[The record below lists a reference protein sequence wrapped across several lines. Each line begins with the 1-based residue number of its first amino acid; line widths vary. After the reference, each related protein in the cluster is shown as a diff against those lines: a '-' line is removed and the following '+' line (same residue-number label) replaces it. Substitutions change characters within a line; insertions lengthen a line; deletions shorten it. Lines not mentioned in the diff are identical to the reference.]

1 MNRYVLLLDC
11 PVLSTHLSYF
21 KQTEASIS
29 KIWSFEQL
37 DFRHAS

>member
-1 MNRYVLLLDC
+1 MNRYVSYYLT
-11 PVLSTHLSYF
+11 VLSTHLSYF
-21 KQTEASIS
+21 KQTETSIS